1 MNACR
6 RLSGI
11 VRAVALVGIG
21 VCLLGSAPLGGGDGD
36 ALRMAVSTNSV
47 PVAGVPVRM
56 GQELIRTYQLRNF
69 AEYGLHSVK
78 VVDEQAVGGAARC
91 PRTSLPPLGTMV
103 CRAVVRA
110 VAGRHVGRV
119 RASGVPTWQGYR
131 SASVA
136 VSAGYDARTSVLT
149 LERAASQ
156 KRLSYRLVY
165 SGPAALENLQ
175 LRDPLLDAAAL
186 RCASGGG
193 LPAVLPAGTEL
204 ECWAPAPDRP
214 GRHES
219 VARASGTTADGAV
232 SPEGRPLPLLALAAQ
247 AAAGYTVPAP
257 PERVR
262 PVRPAGPSGRADG
275 GKRRSARE
283 AVPRGA
289 PARRPRPNPP
299 AAGPRRP
306 GALSAPGPAGPA
318 AAALSP
324 GIVARLGVPVA
335 PGAPIAPG
343 DPVAGDFLGPAPA
356 GRTPGRAV
364 PVVPAVPTA
373 GALPPGS
380 GAAERRLPPRS
391 ASLGEGMDWAFI
403 SLLVVSFPALLV
415 AVTSVSRTSKPQGG
429 KD

>member
-275 GKRRSARE
+275 EAPLCPGGGATRCAGPAPPAESSCRR
-283 AVPRGA
+283 
-289 PARRPRPNPP
+289 PP
-299 AAGPRRP
+299 AAG
-306 GALSAPGPAGPA
+306 SA
-318 AAALSP
+318 
-324 GIVARLGVPVA
+324 V
-335 PGAPIAPG
+335 
-343 DPVAGDFLGPAPA
+343 
-356 GRTPGRAV
+356 RTGPGRA
-364 PVVPAVPTA
+364 
-373 GALPPGS
+373 GGRCALPGNCRAPRCPRRAGCSDCPRRSGGGGLPRPGS
-380 GAAERRLPPRS
+380 GRSDAGASRARRTRRAYRRGTAPRFRGGRAPPPAA
-391 ASLGEGMDWAFI
+391 
-403 SLLVVSFPALLV
+403 
-415 AVTSVSRTSKPQGG
+415 
-429 KD
+429 